1 MGSHMRPE
9 ITSEEVLKRQAKEEI
24 EEIAYRCEEDFED
37 KHKKL
42 KLKQKKQYMLYRAK
56 VIKQNEK
63 EIKLQKSIQ
72 LRRTEMKQKRE
83 AIEDVHQKYKETW
96 KWTIDCLTTEPQKE
110 HFEKIYRH
118 RLKRMIATCYETI
131 IAEPMNKFSN
141 KSLSDEI
148 TFYKQRLESEK
159 TSRNNHNPNLEEA
172 GSDEEDTE
180 ATTTHQDSEN
190 RRPPQTSQKP

>member
-9 ITSEEVLKRQAKEEI
+9 STSEEVLKRKAKEDI

-37 KHKKL
+37 KHKKI

-56 VIKQNEK
+56 VIRQNEK

-96 KWTIDCLTTEPQKE
+96 KWTSDCLTTEPQKE
-110 HFEKIYRH
+110 HFEKIY
-118 RLKRMIATCYETI
+118 
-131 IAEPMNKFSN
+131 
-141 KSLSDEI
+141 
-148 TFYKQRLESEK
+148 
-159 TSRNNHNPNLEEA
+159 
-172 GSDEEDTE
+172 
-180 ATTTHQDSEN
+180 
-190 RRPPQTSQKP
+190 